1 MPDYMIKSNSEVDI
15 VKGEVLFEENNHKFI
30 WLGWEE
36 KETEGMVQVNQY
48 IIINKDEGILLDPG
62 GIHVFPRVVG
72 NVSRY
77 IDLDK
82 IKYIFFTHQ
91 DPDVSSGISLWLS
104 VTNAKVYISKWWTR
118 FLPHFGIYDNKRII
132 PVEDKGG
139 SINLSSGVRFDM
151 IPAHFLHSTGN
162 FSLFDYQS
170 KILFTGD
177 IGAALFPERTRY
189 LYVEN
194 FDEHV
199 KLMEGFHK
207 RFLASNIA
215 IKAYLNKL
223 SKYDIQLIAPQH
235 GSIFPDK
242 QTSQRFLNWLSNLKV
257 GVDIINTI
265 YG

>member
-1 MPDYMIKSNSEVDI
+1 MPDYFVKSNSEVDI
-15 VKGEVLFEENNHKFI
+15 IKGEVLFDEDGHKFI

-36 KETEGMVQVNQY
+36 KEEEGTVQVNQY
-48 IIINKDEGILLDPG
+48 IIINKGEGILLDPG
-62 GIHVFPRVVG
+62 GIHVFSRVVG

-104 VTNAKVYISKWWTR
+104 VTNAKVFISKWWVR

-139 SINLSSGVRFDM
+139 TINFSSGVRLEM

-162 FSLFDYQS
+162 FSLYDNKS

-177 IGAALFPERTRY
+177 IGAALFPMNKRY
-189 LYVEN
+189 LFVEDFN
-194 FDEHV
+194 EHV
-199 KLMEGFHK
+199 KLMEAFHK

-215 IKAYLNKL
+215 IKSYLNKI
-223 SKYDIQLIAPQH
+223 SKYDIEMIAPQH

-242 QTSQRFLNWLSNLKV
+242 LTSKKFLNWLSGLKV